1 MPSAHGFQTPDD
13 RQRTHRL
20 LLADYDRIDPA
31 VRAVLAE
38 FASASALDGA
48 AVRGSREE
56 LTWGLGD
63 ADAGAAL
70 AVVVRLVLAGV
81 DWTPWLAVAVTEAA
95 AGDPENVLTLP
106 GALRRA
112 TTLPA
117 RLADAPHGVWHHEER
132 RHWGVH

>member
-1 MPSAHGFQTPDD
+1 MPSAHGFQTPED

-38 FASASALDGA
+38 FAAASALGDGV
-48 AVRGSREE
+48 AVRGLREE
-56 LTWGLGD
+56 LTWGLGEGD
-63 ADAGAAL
+63 GT
-70 AVVVRLVLAGV
+70 AVAVRLVLAGA
-81 DWTPWLAVAVTEAA
+81 DWTPWLAVAVTEPAA
-95 AGDPENVLTLP
+95 TDPENVLDLP

-112 TTLPA
+112 STFPA
-117 RLADAPHGVWHHEER
+117 RLADAPHDVWHHEER

>member
-1 MPSAHGFQTPDD
+1 MPSEHGFQTPDD
-13 RQRTHRL
+13 RQRTRRL

-38 FASASALDGA
+38 FAAASALGDC
-48 AVRGSREE
+48 AVRGLREE
-56 LTWGLGD
+56 LAWDLGD
-63 ADAGAAL
+63 TDAAAAL
-70 AVVVRLVLAGV
+70 AVVRLVLAGA

-95 AGDPENVLTLP
+95 ATDPENVLALP

-112 TTLPA
+112 STVPA
-117 RLADAPHGVWHHEER
+117 RLADAPHDVWHYEER